1 MTMHK
6 KKINIVS
13 IQMVKEKVMWYPE
26 RKISSPENAAKIMRE
41 FVGSSDREVFIV
53 LSMNTKN
60 EPTHIEKVSVGSLNV
75 SIIHP
80 REVFKLA
87 ILSNAANIILGHNHP
102 SGHPQPPY
110 EDIEATKHLYE
121 VGKLIG
127 IDGLDHIIFTDDSF
141 YSLKESGH
149 L

>member
-1 MTMHK
+1 MHK

-41 FVGSSDREVFIV
+41 FVGSSDREVFVV
-53 LSMNTKN
+53 LSLNTKN
-60 EPTHIEKVSVGSLNV
+60 EPTHIEKVSVGSLNA

-80 REVFKLA
+80 REVFKSA

-102 SGHPQPPY
+102 SGRPQPSY
-110 EDIEATKHLYE
+110 EDIEATKRLYE

-127 IDGLDHIIFTDDSF
+127 IDVLDHIIFTDDSF

>member
-1 MTMHK
+1 MHK

-127 IDGLDHIIFTDDSF
+127 IDVLDHIIFTDDSF

>member
-1 MTMHK
+1 MHK

-60 EPTHIEKVSVGSLNV
+60 EPTHIEKVSVGSLNA

-80 REVFKLA
+80 REVFKSA

-127 IDGLDHIIFTDDSF
+127 IDVLDHIIFTDDSF

>member
-1 MTMHK
+1 MHK

>member
-1 MTMHK
+1 MHK

-13 IQMVKEKVMWYPE
+13 IQMVKEKVMWYSE
-26 RKISSPENAAKIMRE
+26 RKVSSPENAAKIMRE

-53 LSMNTKN
+53 LSLNTKN
-60 EPTHIEKVSVGSLNV
+60 EPTHIEKVSVGSLNA

-80 REVFKLA
+80 REVFKSA

-102 SGHPQPPY
+102 SGHPQPSY
-110 EDIEATKHLYE
+110 EDIEATKRLYE

-127 IDGLDHIIFTDDSF
+127 IDVLDHIIFTDDSF
-141 YSLKESGH
+141 ISLKESGH